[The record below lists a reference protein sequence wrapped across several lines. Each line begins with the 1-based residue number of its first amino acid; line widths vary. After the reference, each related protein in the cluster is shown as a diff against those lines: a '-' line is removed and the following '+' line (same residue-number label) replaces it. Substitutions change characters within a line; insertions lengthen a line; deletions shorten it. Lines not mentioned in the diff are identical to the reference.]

1 MEDISMP
8 YNQNMPFSLLPH
20 FSGARRGPRTFGLEA
35 HRRAL
40 LGGPPSPCAGR
51 VSRRTVYSDG
61 DGVGP

>member
-8 YNQNMPFSLLPH
+8 YNQNMPFSLLLH

-51 VSRRTVYSDG
+51 VSRRDATR
-61 DGVGP
+61 GVMLPS